1 MRPLATIAPLVAALA
16 ATACQ
21 PHYAGF
27 ELRYVVGEG
36 ELEGRHLE
44 ITEGQAVVVQIRP
57 VSDNP
62 YEDYESFDL
71 VELESYQESILKVAP
86 STKADEFVLI
96 GAQVGKTNLRVS
108 VNGREEDTLEAAVL
122 EQPEVGP

>member
-1 MRPLATIAPLVAALA
+1 M
-16 ATACQ
+16 
-21 PHYAGF
+21 
-27 ELRYVVGEG
+27 
-36 ELEGRHLE
+36 
-44 ITEGQAVVVQIRP
+44 VVQIRP

-122 EQPEVGP
+122 EQPEVGQ